1 MGRRTSIKRSVVCA
15 WERKR
20 VRKVL
25 LYMLVAAHGV
35 DMEKETHI
43 TENEGAAGT
52 KIGTDDAAM
61 AHGGV
66 VRGARPATALSRIC
80 GCGGG
85 GQGARPRTVRST
97 IRGHGGGEQGAR
109 PVTV

>member
-1 MGRRTSIKRSVVCA
+1 
-15 WERKR
+15 
-20 VRKVL
+20 
-25 LYMLVAAHGV
+25 
-35 DMEKETHI
+35 MEKKTHI

-85 GQGARPRTVRST
+85 GQLRCEVGDCAKQKIWSWRRWTGCEAGDHVEEKTQP
-97 IRGHGGGEQGAR
+97 
-109 PVTV
+109 